1 MIGKTQPSRSPIAAR
16 TSRLGARASR
26 DGSDPSTGGGRANPS
41 SFDRSAGQR
50 NGRGGRRGPVTRS
63 YDRSSPLHPCTPL
76 RELTELLSIDWAFP
90 TFSNQASA
98 VHQAALARATVR
110 SPHDYVQH
118 RKSHVAPPWPVWH
131 WGLVGREG
139 SIAPQVNA
147 RKGGRPLA
155 SPAGAPKRSGNRTPA
170 GHRTARHP
178 CGYASFYQVLGLS
191 RNYGGRTRAR
201 T

>member
-1 MIGKTQPSRSPIAAR
+1 MGVTRALVGVERTRVRSTAALVKGTVAAEGVDLSLVR
-16 TSRLGARASR
+16 MT
-26 DGSDPSTGGGRANPS
+26 
-41 SFDRSAGQR
+41 
-50 NGRGGRRGPVTRS
+50 GRRR
-63 YDRSSPLHPCTPL
+63 LHPCTPL